1 MESHQKLLV
10 IIQYKTGNNA
20 FYLDVSMVSNELPD
34 LEMKDQFMNL
44 SNSLEVYLKLW
55 GKKLFHPI

>member
-1 MESHQKLLV
+1 MESRQKLLV

-20 FYLDVSMVSNELPD
+20 FYLDVSMVSNELLD

-55 GKKLFHPI
+55 GKKLFPPI

>member
-1 MESHQKLLV
+1 MESRQKLLV

-55 GKKLFHPI
+55 GKKLFPPI